1 MAPYKPAQPSLST
14 TMTVHPSPPNPL
26 DRAWGGKARARW
38 RRKAISEELLPPQ
51 PRDALA
57 GNHGVIYRSIPAP
70 NEKVLALKVGW
81 PVDTDTACSRAP
93 QGLPA
98 VLASRP
104 PSRPTSNLLGPLKPQ
119 PNSVSAK
126 LTHPPNPRAAATVQT
141 DRLEIQ
147 GAPPSAAG
155 LNVGGGVSPRA
166 CLSNILPVRHGDN
179 APAG

>member
-57 GNHGVIYRSIPAP
+57 SNHGVIYRSIPAP

-81 PVDTDTACSRAP
+81 PVDTDTVRAP

-119 PNSVSAK
+119 PNSCRQNS
-126 LTHPPNPRAAATVQT
+126 HIPQT
-141 DRLEIQ
+141 L
-147 GAPPSAAG
+147 APLPPSRPID
-155 LNVGGGVSPRA
+155 SRSREP
-166 CLSNILPVRHGDN
+166 LPLQRG
-179 APAG
+179 